1 MLKRARMSSEPGAP
15 AQPSEEQVSLG
26 SYTTYTEAQ
35 NVVDRLADVPF
46 EVETPQIVG
55 SDLRLQVHVV
65 GRLTWVRTLL
75 AGVAGGAWFGILVG
89 LLLTLLSTTTF
100 LPAMAWGFTCGAVF
114 GGAFAAAG
122 FGLTRQR
129 RGFISVSTTAP
140 SRFDILVA
148 PMDGE
153 RARDVLAGKG
163 H

>member
-1 MLKRARMSSEPGAP
+1 MFKRARLSSEPGAA

-35 NVVDRLADVPF
+35 SVVDRLADVPF
-46 EVETPQIVG
+46 EVETPQIVRG
-55 SDLRLQVHVV
+55 DLRLQVHVV

-75 AGVAGGAWFGILVG
+75 AGIAGGAWFGMLVG
-89 LLLTLLSTTTF
+89 LLLTRLSATAF

-122 FGLTRQR
+122 FGLTRKR
-129 RGFISVSTTAP
+129 RGFISVSSTAP

-153 RARDVLAGKG
+153 RARELAGKRQ
-163 H
+163 